1 MKKAILVFTILYSI
15 FFVISCFISGIF
27 RIGFF
32 MVIPFLCCV
41 LICFYLKK
49 SIVSQALKLIFSLV
63 FIFYFGIMVFIFLN
77 SKSDYLT
84 YKEDCLIVLG
94 CGLKGKN
101 LSQSLKE
108 RLDKALEYID
118 KNKNAIIFVS
128 GGQGENELITE
139 ALAMQRYLVEKGVEE
154 KRIVMEDRSTSTYEN
169 FKYSKNILD
178 SIFKGNYSCVFVTNS
193 FHLYRASKIGEI
205 VGLDVLKLRA
215 KTSPYSL
222 IDNYFREVLAVIKL
236 WILKR

>member
-1 MKKAILVFTILYSI
+1 
-15 FFVISCFISGIF
+15 
-27 RIGFF
+27 
-32 MVIPFLCCV
+32 
-41 LICFYLKK
+41 
-49 SIVSQALKLIFSLV
+49 
-63 FIFYFGIMVFIFLN
+63 
-77 SKSDYLT
+77 
-84 YKEDCLIVLG
+84 
-94 CGLKGKN
+94 
-101 LSQSLKE
+101 
-108 RLDKALEYID
+108 
-118 KNKNAIIFVS
+118 
-128 GGQGENELITE
+128 
-139 ALAMQRYLVEKGVEE
+139 
-154 KRIVMEDRSTSTYEN
+154 MEDRSTSTYEN